1 MKKSLLVL
9 MSLVLMLSLAL
20 SVSAKGENAFE
31 NVMITA
37 DTKIVDVPG
46 TDNPI
51 AYMEAYGVGYSS
63 KGDQVWFEN
72 LDFGEN
78 GADKITINFSYGA
91 DGSSTNIAFF
101 VDSTDGEPAAKLN
114 IGYTGGWESTYAKEF
129 TTDIEVPAGKHTI
142 IVEFLDETGSFNY
155 IRCNEAPAK
164 AAPADDTA
172 SASTADP
179 MILTV
184 VLAASSLAGAVVMGK
199 RSK

>member
-37 DTKIVDVPG
+37 DTKIYDAPG

-63 KGDQVWFEN
+63 KGDQVWFED
-72 LDFGEN
+72 LDFGKN
-78 GADKITINFSYGA
+78 GADKITINFSFGA
-91 DGSSTNIAFF
+91 NDKSTNIAFF

>member
-1 MKKSLLVL
+1 
-9 MSLVLMLSLAL
+9 MLSLAL

-37 DTKIVDVPG
+37 DTKIYDAPG

-63 KGDQVWFEN
+63 KGDQVWFED

-91 DGSSTNIAFF
+91 EGSSTNLAFF
-101 VDSTDGEPAAKLN
+101 IDNTDGEPAAKIN

-164 AAPADDTA
+164 AAEEPAA
-172 SASTADP
+172 STNTADP

>member
-51 AYMEAYGVGYSS
+51 AYMEAYGVGYSA
-63 KGDQVWFEN
+63 KGDQVWFED

-78 GADKITINFSYGA
+78 GADKITINFSFGA
-91 DGSSTNIAFF
+91 NDNSTNIAFF

>member
-37 DTKIVDVPG
+37 DTKIYDAPG

-63 KGDQVWFEN
+63 KGDQVWFED

-91 DGSSTNIAFF
+91 DGGSTNIAFF

-164 AAPADDTA
+164 AAEEPAA
-172 SASTADP
+172 STNTADP

>member
-1 MKKSLLVL
+1 M
-9 MSLVLMLSLAL
+9 
-20 SVSAKGENAFE
+20 
-31 NVMITA
+31 
-37 DTKIVDVPG
+37 
-46 TDNPI
+46 
-51 AYMEAYGVGYSS
+51 
-63 KGDQVWFEN
+63 
-72 LDFGEN
+72 
-78 GADKITINFSYGA
+78 
-91 DGSSTNIAFF
+91 
-101 VDSTDGEPAAKLN
+101 DSTDGEPAAKLN

-164 AAPADDTA
+164 AAEEPAA
-172 SASTADP
+172 STNTADP

>member
-37 DTKIVDVPG
+37 DTKIYDAPG

-63 KGDQVWFEN
+63 KGDQVWFED

-91 DGSSTNIAFF
+91 EGSSTNLAFF
-101 VDSTDGEPAAKLN
+101 IDNTDGEPAAKIN
-114 IGYTGGWESTYAKEF
+114 IGWESTYAKEF

-164 AAPADDTA
+164 AAEEPAA
-172 SASTADP
+172 STNTADP

>member
-37 DTKIVDVPG
+37 DTKIYDAPG

-63 KGDQVWFEN
+63 KGDQVWFED
-72 LDFGEN
+72 LDFGAN
-78 GADKITINFSYGA
+78 GADKITINFSFGA
-91 DGSSTNIAFF
+91 NDKSTNIAFF

-114 IGYTGGWESTYAKEF
+114 IGYTGGWDSTYAKEF

>member
-37 DTKIVDVPG
+37 DTKIYDAPG

-63 KGDQVWFEN
+63 KGDQVWFED
-72 LDFGEN
+72 LDFGAN
-78 GADKITINFSYGA
+78 GADKITINFSYGTE
-91 DGSSTNIAFF
+91 GNSTNIAFF

-164 AAPADDTA
+164 AAEEPAA
-172 SASTADP
+172 STNTADP

>member
-51 AYMEAYGVGYSS
+51 AYMEAYGVGYSA
-63 KGDQVWFEN
+63 KGDQVWFED
-72 LDFGEN
+72 LDFGAN
-78 GADKITINFSYGA
+78 GADKITINFSFGA
-91 DGSSTNIAFF
+91 NDKSTNIAFF

>member
-37 DTKIVDVPG
+37 DTKIYDAPG

-63 KGDQVWFEN
+63 KGDQVWFED
-72 LDFGEN
+72 LDFGAN
-78 GADKITINFSYGA
+78 GADKITINFSFGA
-91 DGSSTNIAFF
+91 NDKSTNIAFF

>member
-37 DTKIVDVPG
+37 DTKIYDAPG

-63 KGDQVWFEN
+63 KGDQVWFED

-91 DGSSTNIAFF
+91 EGSSTNLAFF
-101 VDSTDGEPAAKLN
+101 VDNTDGEPAAKIN

-129 TTDIEVPAGKHTI
+129 TTDIEVRLVSTPSSLSSSTR
-142 IVEFLDETGSFNY
+142 TGSFNY
-155 IRCNEAPAK
+155 IRCQRG
-164 AAPADDTA
+164 
-172 SASTADP
+172 S
-179 MILTV
+179 
-184 VLAASSLAGAVVMGK
+184 GK
-199 RSK
+199 GS